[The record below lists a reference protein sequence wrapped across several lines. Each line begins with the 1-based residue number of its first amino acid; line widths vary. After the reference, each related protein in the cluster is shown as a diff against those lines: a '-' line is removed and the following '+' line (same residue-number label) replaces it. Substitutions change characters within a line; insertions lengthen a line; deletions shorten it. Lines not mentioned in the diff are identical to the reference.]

1 MIFSCDIY
9 RVIAVHEIM
18 RKCMDVGEIFINAEL
33 CGEETESATSD
44 LLGNAW
50 ITLNNYS
57 LNKFKS
63 RCKMA
68 HFIFVPLYP

>member
-1 MIFSCDIY
+1 
-9 RVIAVHEIM
+9 
-18 RKCMDVGEIFINAEL
+18 MDVGEIFINAEL

-63 RCKMA
+63 CCKMA

>member
-1 MIFSCDIY
+1 MAFGVYISQ
-9 RVIAVHEIM
+9 VLIANNSS
-18 RKCMDVGEIFINAEL
+18 RYVGEIFVNAEL

-63 RCKMA
+63 CCKMA

>member
-1 MIFSCDIY
+1 
-9 RVIAVHEIM
+9 
-18 RKCMDVGEIFINAEL
+18 MDVGEIFINAEL